1 MARKGRFSSSAPRK
15 GDTASVKSSKSKV
28 NLSEAGGISPTE
40 QRATRGMLFLRYVL
54 FGVAVILLGLLISG
68 AVLAWMGTVLATM
81 SGVTSKTSLMTMLN
95 SWFMPMI
102 MLSVLMGL
110 VTFAALRRI
119 WHFLE
124 KRFN

>member
-40 QRATRGMLFLRYVL
+40 QRAARGMSFLRYVL